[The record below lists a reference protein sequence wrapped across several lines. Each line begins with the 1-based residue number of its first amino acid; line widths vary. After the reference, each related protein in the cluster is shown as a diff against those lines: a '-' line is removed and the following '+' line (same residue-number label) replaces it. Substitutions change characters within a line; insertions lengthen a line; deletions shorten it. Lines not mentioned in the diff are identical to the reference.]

1 MIENQ
6 ARGFRAPLDIDEYV
20 QRLGGGGARAL
31 GYRQSVKTPTMHDD
45 VPEVSAAPRR
55 PDDPYKVGSGP
66 AECSSST
73 ELVRTPEVIW
83 DVNGYYRS
91 LGFEFPYTG
100 VTRKAIRIAALAL
113 DSSSSVRLTFVVN
126 QLLDR
131 YVRYDY
137 DRMPLGETYM
147 DGWIEHELKQQ
158 AKRTAA
164 QRSAEQGEPVD
175 FEKIL
180 EEWGAAALSEEE
192 LAEIERMKAEDQQR
206 KALAA
211 KWGWGWSYY
220 LWRSRKYDPEVLR
233 EWQSLLIS
241 EFSRAGARV
250 KFCVGFLGEQPHP
263 WVSVVVGSRLAILL
277 NEAEAPTT
285 ELATKAV
292 AAVLAE
298 HNTTDN

>member
-1 MIENQ
+1 MTENQ
-6 ARGFRAPLDIDEYV
+6 HRGFRAPLDIDDYV
-20 QRLGGGGARAL
+20 QRLGGGGANAL
-31 GYRQSVKTPTMHDD
+31 GYRQSVKVPTMHDD
-45 VPEVSAAPRR
+45 VPDVPASVRR
-55 PDDPYKVGSGP
+55 PEEPYKVGSGP
-66 AECSSST
+66 AECSTST
-73 ELVRTPEVIW
+73 ELVCTPEVIW

-100 VTRKAIRIAALAL
+100 VTRKAIRIAALRL

-158 AKRTAA
+158 AKREAFH
-164 QRSAEQGEPVD
+164 RSAQQGREID
-175 FEKIL
+175 FQEVL
-180 EEWGAAALSEEE
+180 NEWGAAALTEEE
-192 LAEIERMKAEDQQR
+192 VAEVERMRAEDQKR
-206 KALAA
+206 KALVART
-211 KWGWGWSYY
+211 KWGWSYY
-220 LWRSRKYDPEVLR
+220 LWRAKKYDQETLR
-233 EWQSLLIS
+233 EWQTLLVS
-241 EFSRAGARV
+241 EFSRAGARLR
-250 KFCVGFLGEQPHP
+250 FCVGFLGEQPHP

-285 ELATKAV
+285 ELAAKAV
-292 AAVLAE
+292 AAVLTE